1 MDIVGPLPKSRS
13 GKRYILVVCDYA
25 TRFPEAI
32 PLKSIDAAQVAE
44 ELLQLFARVGVPDE
58 ILTDQ
63 GSNFTSHLLTE
74 IYKMLHVHPIR
85 TTPYHPQ
92 TDGLVERFN
101 KTLKNMLRKAVT
113 KEGKDWDKLVPYLL
127 FAYREVPQASTGISP
142 FELLYGRG
150 PLDIIRDTWSA
161 VGTTSKD
168 ESVIAHV
175 LTIRERLEKMRNI
188 VKENLEE
195 AQQVQKKAYDK
206 RARDQ
211 ILKEGDKVL
220 VLLPTTT
227 NKLTAQW
234 QGPYQVL
241 RQVGRV
247 TYELYMPSRRKRKNI
262 YHINLL
268 RKWHEE
274 ETVCVGLAEEE
285 DELEEEVTG
294 WKMDS
299 GEEDC
304 PKEGE
309 QLSGEQRKQLR
320 TLVKQFSDVFKNEP
334 GCSEAQDPDWRC

>member
-1 MDIVGPLPKSRS
+1 MVVPFRCRKELLKLAHTTPFAGHLGKTKTTQRLLQRFYWPGIFRDVADYCRSCSICQKAGPKRAIRAPLVPLPIIATPFKRIAMDIVGPLPKSRS
-13 GKRYILVVCDYA
+13 GKRYILVCDYA

-32 PLKSIDAAQVAE
+32 PMRSIDAAQVAE

-101 KTLKNMLRKAVT
+101 KTLKSMLRKAVT
-113 KEGKDWDKLVPYLL
+113 KEGKDWDKLIPYLL
-127 FAYREVPQASTGISP
+127 FTYREVPQASTGFSP
-142 FELLYGRG
+142 FELLYGRAVKG

-168 ESVIAHV
+168 ESVITHV

-206 RARDQ
+206 STGPDT
-211 ILKEGDKVL
+211 EG
-220 VLLPTTT
+220 
-227 NKLTAQW
+227 
-234 QGPYQVL
+234 
-241 RQVGRV
+241 GR
-247 TYELYMPSRRKRKNI
+247 
-262 YHINLL
+262 
-268 RKWHEE
+268 
-274 ETVCVGLAEEE
+274 
-285 DELEEEVTG
+285 
-294 WKMDS
+294 
-299 GEEDC
+299 
-304 PKEGE
+304 
-309 QLSGEQRKQLR
+309 
-320 TLVKQFSDVFKNEP
+320 
-334 GCSEAQDPDWRC
+334 